1 MARQPRNQLG
11 DGIFHVTARGVAKR
25 TIYYDASDFG
35 LGVCLLRDA
44 AALFDWHLYVWCLMP
59 NHFHLVVETPQAA
72 LSDGMHRLN
81 GRYAQAFNQ
90 RYERVGHLFQNRFAA
105 RLVETEDHLEKTCAY
120 VLDNPVRAGLVD
132 RADQWPWRGVA

>member
-59 NHFHLVVETPQAA
+59 NHYHLVVETPQAA

-105 RLVETEDHLEKTCAY
+105 WLVQTEDHLEKTCAY

-132 RADQWPWRGVA
+132 RADRWPWRGVA